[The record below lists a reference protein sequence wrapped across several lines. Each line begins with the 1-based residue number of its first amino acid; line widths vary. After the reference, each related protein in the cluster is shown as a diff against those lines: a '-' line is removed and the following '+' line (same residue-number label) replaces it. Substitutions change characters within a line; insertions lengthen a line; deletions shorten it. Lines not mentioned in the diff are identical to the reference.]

1 MSSVASSSKSP
12 RGSMGV
18 GVRQSFTSSA
28 SSIGSTRSPDR
39 SMISTSYKE
48 RNNNFKV
55 NTASTLASSSPSS
68 SSSSSSSSSI
78 ICNLNGLIGRDS
90 CATAAA

>member
-1 MSSVASSSKSP
+1 MSSPSVASSSKSP
-12 RGSMGV
+12 RGALGV

-68 SSSSSSSSSI
+68 SSFI
-78 ICNLNGLIGRDS
+78 IYNLDGLIGRDS
-90 CATAAA
+90 CASAAT

>member
-1 MSSVASSSKSP
+1 MSSPSVASSSKSP
-12 RGSMGV
+12 RGALGV

-28 SSIGSTRSPDR
+28 SSTPDR

-68 SSSSSSSSSI
+68 SSFI
-78 ICNLNGLIGRDS
+78 IYNLDGLIGRDS
-90 CATAAA
+90 CASAAT